1 MLLPP
6 SFSLLFPPIPKK
18 ELHHFSPLRYNSP
31 LPFSW
36 VLIQK
41 STLLFAVFRFFY
53 SAGPGSPPSAN
64 VFKLPL
70 TVQTTCQSH
79 LPRTTPHCPQT
90 SVPPLPFP
98 SEESNLYFLHLH
110 YHSIHCSSFYPSSL
124 YGQQKAASTSSLSSL
139 CQDFSP
145 GYSLSSLRCVA
156 LPTIPC

>member
-41 STLLFAVFRFFY
+41 STLLFAVFRFVY
-53 SAGPGSPPSAN
+53 SAGPGSPPPAN

-79 LPRTTPHCPQT
+79 LPRPPPTAPKPASLLFLFPLKKVISISCIYTTTPFTVLAFIPHHSTGSKRQQAHPACQVYART
-90 SVPPLPFP
+90 SLQV
-98 SEESNLYFLHLH
+98 
-110 YHSIHCSSFYPSSL
+110 
-124 YGQQKAASTSSLSSL
+124 T
-139 CQDFSP
+139 
-145 GYSLSSLRCVA
+145 V
-156 LPTIPC
+156 